1 MAFLVRLKLRAR
13 DKRYFGR
20 MRCLLRRRN
29 LHRIVTKI
37 EVASLYF
44 QVSLTPTTV
53 FDVIKKVRN
62 ITSKSSKL
70 VQKDLSIT
78 VNILDKVVKTNVT
91 SPDVGDH
98 MLGTLSHVMDAKP
111 EALQNIQQENNRSA
125 R

>member
-1 MAFLVRLKLRAR
+1 
-13 DKRYFGR
+13 
-20 MRCLLRRRN
+20 MRHC
-29 LHRIVTKI
+29 IGTKI
-37 EVASLYF
+37 EVATLYL
-44 QVSLTPTTV
+44 QVSVTPTTV
-53 FDVIKKVRN
+53 IDVIKEVRN

-111 EALQNIQQENNRSA
+111 EALHNIQQENNRPV

>member
-1 MAFLVRLKLRAR
+1 MINCVHIITSNRSHAKSSEE
-13 DKRYFGR
+13 KKHG
-20 MRCLLRRRN
+20 
-29 LHRIVTKI
+29 IVTKI
-37 EVASLYF
+37 EVATLYF
-44 QVSLTPTTV
+44 QVSVTPTTV
-53 FDVIKKVRN
+53 FDVIKEVRN

-111 EALQNIQQENNRSA
+111 EPLQNIQQENNRSA

>member
-1 MAFLVRLKLRAR
+1 MCQYNDEQYVACSVFREK
-13 DKRYFGR
+13 K
-20 MRCLLRRRN
+20 
-29 LHRIVTKI
+29 HRIVTKI
-37 EVASLYF
+37 EVATLYF
-44 QVSLTPTTV
+44 QVSVTPTNV
-53 FDVIKKVRN
+53 IDVMKEVRN

-98 MLGTLSHVMDAKP
+98 MLSTLSHVMDAKP

>member
-1 MAFLVRLKLRAR
+1 
-13 DKRYFGR
+13 
-20 MRCLLRRRN
+20 MRHC
-29 LHRIVTKI
+29 IGTKI
-37 EVASLYF
+37 EVATLYF
-44 QVSLTPTTV
+44 QVSVTPTTV
-53 FDVIKKVRN
+53 IDVIKEVRN

-111 EALQNIQQENNRSA
+111 EALQNIQQENNRPV